1 MCVFVCIVPKKW
13 KRCMNALLS
22 ANNWRSF
29 EKFVDLWCEFSKFSS
44 TYDGILIVVALKSDK
59 LSNSKAKKV
68 WFLLNLSQSN
78 QGYQLDKPFLE
89 VATINDE
96 LFRPVQF
103 TFVPHVDQS

>member
-1 MCVFVCIVPKKW
+1 
-13 KRCMNALLS
+13 MNALLS
-22 ANNWRSF
+22 ASNWRSF

-44 TYDGILIVVALKSDK
+44 TFDGILIVVVALKSDK
-59 LSNSKAKKV
+59 VSNSKAKKV